1 MRGIDNMAERDGER
15 EGHGKR
21 ENLVMHSQNGTGRG
35 TSYSKPLQ
43 MEERK

>member
-1 MRGIDNMAERDGER
+1 MRGIDNMAERR
-15 EGHGKR
+15 GKARKPKER